1 MSTLIDAIQSIVRYE
16 LQKLHL
22 VELGIVEAVYP
33 HSEEGDNDN
42 YQCDVRL
49 KNRGVVLRRVQVA
62 TQHIGLANAPH
73 APGDLVL
80 VAFVNGDINAP
91 IVIGRLYNDEDR
103 PPLSKMEEIVYEPP
117 YEKNPNLCRI
127 RIKLPEGT
135 VVISIYDN
143 RININVGGSRLSMDA
158 GGNIS
163 LRSRQGENAYCQLQ
177 LDKDGNVNIE
187 TLSSGNRSQIAMSNS
202 GTLNMVTEAGG
213 IPCSITSDG
222 NGLSIET
229 KGDVT
234 LKAMNIKMESQTN
247 LEIKAM
253 NIKMESQ
260 TNLDMKANVM
270 ANLEAQSLTSVKGG
284 IVRIN

>member
-1 MSTLIDAIQSIVRYE
+1 MSTLIEAIQSIVQRE

-49 KNRGVVLRRVQVA
+49 KNRDVVLRRVQVA

-80 VAFVNGDINAP
+80 VAFVNGDMNAP

-127 RIKLPEGT
+127 RIRLPEGT
-135 VVISIYDN
+135 VVISIHDN
-143 RININVGGSRLSMDA
+143 RINIHVGGSRLSMDA
-158 GGNIS
+158 GGNIT
-163 LRSRQGENAYCQLQ
+163 LRSSQGENAYCQLQ
-177 LDKDGNVNIE
+177 LDKDGNVDME
-187 TLSSGNRSQIAMSNS
+187 TLSGGNRSRISMSNS
-202 GTLNMVTEAGG
+202 GSLNMSTEAGG
-213 IPCSITSDG
+213 IPCSITSDEK
-222 NGLSIET
+222 GLSIET
-229 KGDVT
+229 KGDIT
-234 LKAMNIKMESQTN
+234 LKAMNIKMESQ
-247 LEIKAM
+247 A
-253 NIKMESQ
+253 
-260 TNLDMKANVM
+260 NLDMKAQVM
-270 ANLEAQSLTSVKGG
+270 ANLEAQSLTTVKGG